1 MVRKSL
7 LKELLN
13 RRVPQIMGSYF
24 IAGTSLI
31 FFIQYLIDR
40 YEFPPHYSTLALFAL
55 IGILP
60 SVVILSYFHGAPG
73 KDEWSKLEKYGI
85 PTNILFIAAILVVSF
100 RYDYW
105 QVEISDKYID
115 PKKVLLHIT
124 SLEEYVNKYQGRNWF
139 TYVKG
144 RKLIPLAD
152 NELDKIRKNVESLLL
167 GEFINEPIEII
178 IPTLQD
184 QVEFLNQY
192 HLLSFN
198 DTSFSNVTTNY
209 ERFNFDDIH
218 YINIYQYQNEPT
230 YFFRKMKWRNLPH
243 TFTNGS
249 EARAEITNI
258 EKEIFNIIMEQY
270 IGSGTVGVVSS
281 IKDDIIYIKLNNLNV
296 KENMNL
302 EGGSIYDYT
311 KNGRKDRL
319 EDLNKGITHLENRT
333 DSVSRVQ
340 LNLYKDEII
349 SIQDGIGFNWF
360 YSLDTLNDKIDTIKN
375 TRSFTMGFDYTLKV
389 IDFLPDSIAV
399 TKVIELRYPYVK
411 IRIGDRVWVD

>member
-1 MVRKSL
+1 MAKKSFIKTL
-7 LKELLN
+7 LE
-13 RRVPQIMGSYF
+13 RRIPQILGSYF
-24 IAGTSLI
+24 VAGTSLI
-31 FFIQYLIDR
+31 LFIEYLIDK
-40 YEFPPHYSTLALFAL
+40 YQFPSHYPTLALFAL

-60 SVVILSYFHGAPG
+60 SVMILSYFHGAPG
-73 KDEWSKLEKYGI
+73 KDEWTKLEKYGI

-105 QVEISDKYID
+105 QVELSDQNID

-124 SLEEYVNKYQGRNWF
+124 SLEGYVNEYQKRDSF
-139 TYVKG
+139 TDVKG

-152 NELDKIRKNVESLLL
+152 NELDEIRKNVESLLL

-184 QVEFLNQY
+184 QIEFLNQY

-198 DTSFSNVTTNY
+198 DISFSNVTTNY

-218 YINIYQYQNEPT
+218 YINIYQYQNDST
-230 YFFRKMKWRNLPH
+230 YYFRKMKWLNLPN

-249 EARAEITNI
+249 GGRSDFTNI

-302 EGGSIYDYT
+302 EGGSIYDFA
-311 KNGRKDRL
+311 KNGRQDRL
-319 EDLNKGITHLENRT
+319 EDLNKGITYLESRT
-333 DSVSRVQ
+333 DTVSRAG
-340 LNLYKDEII
+340 LNIYKDEII
-349 SIQDGIGFNWF
+349 SIQDGTGFNWF
-360 YSLDTLNDKIDTIKN
+360 DTPDNKN
-375 TRSFTMGFDYTLKV
+375 TRSFTMGFNYTLKV
-389 IDFLPDSIAV
+389 IDFLPDSVAV
-399 TKVIELRYPYVK
+399 TKVMKLKYPYVK
-411 IRIGDRVWVD
+411 IRIGDRVWVE